1 MVTRFDMHN
10 PKQVIGLAM
19 LIQTDVYWDEH
30 YYLEE
35 HDEVGRI
42 NAKDLLQIIDDK
54 MDDLNYIQFNDGD
67 VKFVYNYDKGD

>member
-35 HDEVGRI
+35 NDQVGRI
-42 NAKDLLQIIDDK
+42 NAKDLLQIIDDN
-54 MDDLNYIQFNDGD
+54 MDNLDYVQFYDGD
-67 VKFVYNYDKGD
+67 VKFVYNKEG

>member
-1 MVTRFDMHN
+1 MVRRFDMHN

-35 HDEVGRI
+35 NDQVGRI

-54 MDDLNYIQFNDGD
+54 MDDLSYIQFQDGD
-67 VKFVYNYDKGD
+67 VKFVYNCDKED

>member
-19 LIQTDVYWDEH
+19 LIQTDVYWNEH

-35 HDEVGRI
+35 NGDRI

-54 MDDLNYIQFNDGD
+54 MDDLNYIQFHDGD
-67 VKFVYNYDKGD
+67 VKFVYNGDKEN

>member
-19 LIQTDVYWDEH
+19 MIQTDVYWDEH

-35 HDEVGRI
+35 NDQVGRI

-54 MDDLNYIQFNDGD
+54 MDDLNYVQFNDGD
-67 VKFVYNYDKGD
+67 VKFVYNCDKEN

>member
-10 PKQVIGLAM
+10 PKQVIELAM

-30 YYLEE
+30 YYLEDN
-35 HDEVGRI
+35 DEVTRI

-54 MDDLNYIQFNDGD
+54 MDDLNYIQFHDGD
-67 VKFVYNYDKGD
+67 VKFVYNCDKED

>member
-10 PKQVIGLAM
+10 PKQVIELAM

-35 HDEVGRI
+35 NDVVNRI
-42 NAKDLLQIIDDK
+42 NAKDLLQIINDK
-54 MDDLNYIQFNDGD
+54 MDDLDYIQFHDGD
-67 VKFVYNYDKGD
+67 VKFVYNCDKED

>member
-19 LIQTDVYWDEH
+19 LIQTDVYWNEH

-35 HDEVGRI
+35 NGDSI

-54 MDDLNYIQFNDGD
+54 MDDLNYIQFHDGD
-67 VKFVYNYDKGD
+67 VKFVYNGDKED